1 MPFKGKNYVAQHNP
15 QPLSITHKHTQQL
28 DFVSIDK
35 LIKRTRM
42 QWKRSHDTT
51 KDETHR
57 ITNRQKA
64 VENIA
69 FLQSLGVSVQVDKL
83 DEAKL
88 IIYKREIV

>member
-1 MPFKGKNYVAQHNP
+1 MAHSP

-42 QWKRSHDTT
+42 QWKRSLDST

-57 ITNRQKA
+57 NTNHQKA

-69 FLQSLGVSVQVDKL
+69 FLQSLGVSVQTDKL
-83 DEAKL
+83 DETKL
-88 IIYKREIV
+88 IINKKEIA